1 MPVVPFS
8 PTPAPAEPSAPAPDP
23 TFMDMAAAMMKTER
37 DKEVARGKSVGE
49 QDLVGSTEF
58 GKEVLKSGRRSDNIE
73 DERTDDVIM
82 EHNEK
87 LEPLELKKAPTS

>member
-1 MPVVPFS
+1 MPVVPFAPGA
-8 PTPAPAEPSAPAPDP
+8 PTPMPQPDEP
-23 TFMDMAAAMMKTER
+23 FMDMAAAMMKTER

-49 QDLVGSTEF
+49 QDLVGSTKF

-87 LEPLELKKAPTS
+87 LELFELKKAPTS

>member
-8 PTPAPAEPSAPAPDP
+8 PSGPQPLPEPDAP
-23 TFMDMAAAMMKTER
+23 FMDMAAAMMKTER

-49 QDLVGSTEF
+49 QDFVGSTKF